1 MMNPRSYFSGI
12 FGRSP
17 FNPLQTHMA
26 KVVEC
31 TEALLPLFEA
41 VCANDFE
48 QVATLQKSISQLERE
63 ADEMKRELRRQL
75 PQTLFLPVDRRDLLE
90 LLRLQDKIANK
101 AKDIAGLVLGREL
114 RLPVAIQS
122 AFIDYV
128 HRSIDAARQAL
139 KTVEELDELVETG
152 FRGSEVDLVQALLEE
167 LDQVEEDTD
176 LMQIR
181 LRSTLKKL
189 ENTLSPVDV
198 MFLYQVIHLVGLM
211 ADHAQRAGSRL
222 QIMLAK

>member
-1 MMNPRSYFSGI
+1 MSPRSYFSGI

-17 FNPLQTHMA
+17 FKPLQAHMS

-31 TEALLPLFEA
+31 TECLVPLFEA
-41 VCANDFE
+41 VAANDF
-48 QVATLQKSISQLERE
+48 QRVATLQKGISKLERE
-63 ADEMKRELRRQL
+63 ADEMKRELRRQV

-114 RLPVAIQS
+114 QLPSAIQT
-122 AFIDYV
+122 AFMAYV
-128 HRSIDAARQAL
+128 QRSIDAARQAS

-152 FRGSEVDLVQALLEE
+152 FRGSEVDLVEALLGE

-189 ENTLSPVDV
+189 EHTLPPVDV
-198 MFLYQVIHLVGLM
+198 IFLYQVIHLVGQM